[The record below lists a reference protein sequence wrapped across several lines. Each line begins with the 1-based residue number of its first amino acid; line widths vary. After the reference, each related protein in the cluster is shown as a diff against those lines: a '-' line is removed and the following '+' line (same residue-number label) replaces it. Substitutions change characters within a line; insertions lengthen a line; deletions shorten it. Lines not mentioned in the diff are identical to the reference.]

1 MNDLNKEMH
10 EYYKRQ
16 NDADT
21 WGAFLFFGWVAF
33 MGVLIILTLLLS

>member
-16 NDADT
+16 NDAER
-21 WGAFLFFGWVAF
+21 WGALLFLGWVAF
-33 MGVLIILTLLLS
+33 MAGLVILTLLLS

>member
-16 NDADT
+16 NDAEKWT
-21 WGAFLFFGWVAF
+21 AYLMFWWLVILLAIPVFI
-33 MGVLIILTLLLS
+33 LIAG